1 MIPEKTY
8 RAFRV
13 TRHFPGHN
21 IGARVSIEDL
31 AHGTALTMGINSAL
45 GESDEAVLKLESL
58 GIKVEAVAIVEY
70 GDGLLLL
77 TSDLKTPLC
86 TQGGVK

>member
-1 MIPEKTY
+1 
-8 RAFRV
+8 
-13 TRHFPGHN
+13 
-21 IGARVSIEDL
+21 
-31 AHGTALTMGINSAL
+31 MGINSAL